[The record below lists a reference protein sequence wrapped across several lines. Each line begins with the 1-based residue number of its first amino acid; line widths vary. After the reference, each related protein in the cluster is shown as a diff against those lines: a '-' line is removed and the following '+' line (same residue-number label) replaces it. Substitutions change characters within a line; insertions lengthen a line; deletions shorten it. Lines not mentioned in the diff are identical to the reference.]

1 MTEAS
6 SAPEA
11 PSAPEVPTAEGDAQ
25 IFGRGYRPYEGDRA
39 GVGGA
44 VWSTARHSFRAALGL
59 GRPARHKILP
69 VVAAVLSFLP
79 AVALAGISALLG
91 STFDAAE
98 DFLPAYHE
106 YYGFIGV
113 SLVLYCG
120 LVVPDILV
128 ADRRNG
134 LFGLYMST
142 PLQRW
147 SYLAAKAQA
156 VMMTLAIVTVGPVL
170 VLLLAY
176 TLYGAG
182 PEGLGGWTLA
192 LGRILGAG
200 LAYAALYAAVSL
212 AVASLTDRRAIASVG
227 VIGLIIG
234 TSIVAPILVEGA
246 EMSAQFNL
254 LNLLVMPYNMV
265 EVIFGAPVTTEG
277 LTAFEVVRVC
287 AGWTVAGCAAI
298 WWRYRRLEAS

>member
-1 MTEAS
+1 MSEAPL
-6 SAPEA
+6 APEA
-11 PSAPEVPTAEGDAQ
+11 PTADGDAQ

-44 VWSTARHSFRAALGL
+44 VWSVARHSFRAALGL

-69 VVAAVLSFLP
+69 VAVAVLSFLP
-79 AVALAGISALLG
+79 AVALAGVAALLG
-91 STFDAAE
+91 SEFDSADE
-98 DFLPAYHE
+98 FLPAYRE

-134 LFGLYMST
+134 MFGLYMST

-156 VMMTLAIVTVGPVL
+156 VMMAMAIVTVGPVL

-176 TLYGAG
+176 TVYGAG

-200 LAYAALYAAVSL
+200 LAYAGLYAAVSL
-212 AVASLTDRRAIASVG
+212 AVASLTDRRAVASVG

-234 TSIVAPILVEGA
+234 TSIIAPLLVNEA
-246 EMSAQFNL
+246 EMSAQFHLMNL
-254 LNLLVMPYNMV
+254 LAMPFSMV
-265 EVIFGAPVTTEG
+265 EVIFGEPPSTGG
-277 LTAFEVVRVC
+277 LTAFEVVRAC
-287 AGWTVAGCAAI
+287 AGWAAAGCAAI
-298 WWRYRRLEAS
+298 GWRYRRLEVG

>member
-1 MTEAS
+1 MSEVP
-6 SAPEA
+6 SAAEA
-11 PSAPEVPTAEGDAQ
+11 PAADGDAQ
-25 IFGRGYRPYEGDRA
+25 IFGQGYRPYEGDRA
-39 GVGGA
+39 GAGGA
-44 VWSTARHSFRAALGL
+44 VWSVARHSFRAALGL

-69 VVAAVLSFLP
+69 VAVALLSFLP
-79 AVALAGISALLG
+79 AVAMAGVAALLG
-91 STFDAAE
+91 STFDSADE
-98 DFLPAYHE
+98 FLLAYHE

-134 LFGLYMST
+134 MFGLYMST

-156 VMMTLAIVTVGPVL
+156 VMMAMAIVTVGPVL

-182 PEGLGGWTLA
+182 PEELSGWTLT

-234 TSIVAPILVEGA
+234 TSVAASALVEGA
-246 EMSAQFNL
+246 DMSVQFHL

-265 EVIFGAPVTTEG
+265 EVIFGAQVSTGG
-277 LTAFEVVRVC
+277 LTAFEVMRAC
-287 AGWTVAGCAAI
+287 AGWAAAGCVAI
-298 WWRYRRLEAS
+298 GWRYRRLEVG

>member
-1 MTEAS
+1 MSEVPL
-6 SAPEA
+6 APEA
-11 PSAPEVPTAEGDAQ
+11 PTADGDAQ

-69 VVAAVLSFLP
+69 VAVAVLSFLP
-79 AVALAGISALLG
+79 AVALAGVSALLG
-91 STFDAAE
+91 STFDSADE
-98 DFLPAYHE
+98 FLPAYHE

-134 LFGLYMST
+134 MFGLYMST

-156 VMMTLAIVTVGPVL
+156 VMMAMAIVTVGPVL

-227 VIGLIIG
+227 VIVLIIG
-234 TSIVAPILVEGA
+234 TSIVAPLLVEGA
-246 EMSAQFNL
+246 EMSAQFHL
-254 LNLLVMPYNMV
+254 LNLLAMPFNMV
-265 EVIFGAPVTTEG
+265 EVIFGAPVSTPG
-277 LTAFEVVRVC
+277 LTAFEVVRAC
-287 AGWTVAGCAAI
+287 AGWAVAGCAAI
-298 WWRYRRLEAS
+298 GWRYRRLEVG